1 MSRTSPG
8 RPQKLWARFLR
19 LSLALLT
26 GVCLASPASAQC
38 SFSSGSSLSTATIAL
53 PTTLSVSR
61 DAAVGTVVY
70 DSNWVA
76 TSATTSINCSSATTM
91 KRGYQSAMVVVPGS
105 ANVFQTGV
113 NGIGIKVAWANGMSG
128 SPTMDGVNSVLWPA
142 SSANVPASDYGPMG
156 RFRVQLIVT
165 GNVSAGTFT
174 LPAALAQAT
183 YGSIMVNNLLLT
195 NNNASVKAA
204 ACSVQTPSIPV
215 VMPQAKISALPTV
228 GSTTGDTA
236 IPISLN
242 CSAPV
247 SIYVTFTDASNP
259 SNVGNTLS
267 LTSNSSAKGVAY
279 QILYGSTVINYGAD
293 SSAVGNQNQVKL
305 GSVSAAGS
313 FPISL
318 SARYVRTGAIVPGS
332 ANALATF
339 TMSYQ

>member
-1 MSRTSPG
+1 
-8 RPQKLWARFLR
+8 
-19 LSLALLT
+19 
-26 GVCLASPASAQC
+26 
-38 SFSSGSSLSTATIAL
+38 
-53 PTTLSVSR
+53 
-61 DAAVGTVVY
+61 
-70 DSNWVA
+70 
-76 TSATTSINCSSATTM
+76 
-91 KRGYQSAMVVVPGS
+91 
-105 ANVFQTGV
+105 
-113 NGIGIKVAWANGMSG
+113 
-128 SPTMDGVNSVLWPA
+128 
-142 SSANVPASDYGPMG
+142 MG
-156 RFRVQLIVT
+156 RFRVQLILT

-183 YGSIMVNNLLLT
+183 YGSIMVNNLVLT
-195 NNNASVKAA
+195 NNNASVQAA

-215 VMPQAKISALPTV
+215 VMPRARISALPTV

-242 CSAPV
+242 CDGPV
-247 SIYVTFTDASNP
+247 SIYVTLTDASNP

-267 LTSNSSAKGVAY
+267 LTTNSSAQGVAY

-293 SSAVGNQNQVKL
+293 SSAVGNKNQVKL

-313 FPISL
+313 FPVSL